1 MTTTLKIRTILCLSV
16 LLAFQCLLAVEN
28 RRPQNTIIL
37 LDLSDRLLVPGQI
50 SKDTSIIIQIF
61 IVVLRRNAMQQLI
74 MTCRNRFSIVIAPQK
89 SNCILANQM
98 EEALTLDLSKQTTA
112 ARLNALKSF
121 SKSFEQ
127 RLKELY
133 VISGKSKA
141 STDYSGSDLWRYF
154 NEQLVNDVRNGY
166 DNTLIVLTD
175 GYFDFEDMNSKKQI
189 NNRHTTTLFLKQ
201 LHGVDWREKA
211 TREDY
216 GLLKV
221 RYSFPGL
228 QAYIV
233 GIRAKCEDQ
242 TEVEKLEY
250 FWKDWLFG
258 MKVINVKTI
267 PATTTEKIMNAIA
280 VK

>member
-1 MTTTLKIRTILCLSV
+1 MTTTTKICTILCLFV
-16 LLAFQCLLAVEN
+16 LLALQCLAVEN
-28 RRPQNTIIL
+28 RIPQNTVIL
-37 LDLSDRLLVPGQI
+37 LDLSDRLLVPGQVT
-50 SKDTSIIIQIF
+50 KDTTVI
-61 IVVLRRNAMQQLI
+61 LNLYRRFEKNALQQLI

-98 EEALTLDLSKQTTA
+98 EEALTLDLNSQSPA
-112 ARLNALKSF
+112 ARLKALRSF

-127 RLKELY
+127 RLKDLY
-133 VISGKSKA
+133 VVAGKSKTG
-141 STDYSGSDLWRYF
+141 TDYSGSDLWRYF

-250 FWKDWLFG
+250 FWKDWLFR
-258 MKVINVKTI
+258 MKVFNVKTI
-267 PATTTEKIMNAIA
+267 PATTTEKVMNAIA